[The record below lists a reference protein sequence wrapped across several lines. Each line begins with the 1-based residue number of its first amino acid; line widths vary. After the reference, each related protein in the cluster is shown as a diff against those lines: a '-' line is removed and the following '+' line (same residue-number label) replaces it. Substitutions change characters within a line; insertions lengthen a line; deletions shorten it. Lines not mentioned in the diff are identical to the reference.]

1 MTKKATIIITLIEES
16 KQKTNQQIEKEIH
29 TALTE
34 GLPKIPWMKEIEK
47 IRVTD
52 YCPQN
57 RKRKSLHK
65 AS

>member
-16 KQKTNQQIEKEIH
+16 KQKTNQQLEKEIY

-34 GLPKIPWMKEIEK
+34 GIPKIPWMKEIEK
-47 IRVTD
+47 VRVTD
-52 YCPQN
+52 CGPQS
-57 RKRKSLHK
+57 RLGKSLPK